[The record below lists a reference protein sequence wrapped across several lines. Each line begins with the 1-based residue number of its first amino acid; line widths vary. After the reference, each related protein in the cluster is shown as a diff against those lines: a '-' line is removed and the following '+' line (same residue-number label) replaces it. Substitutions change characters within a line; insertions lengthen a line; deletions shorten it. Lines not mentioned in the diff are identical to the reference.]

1 MRAENGA
8 NHTMNTNDKRLPV
21 TVLSGF
27 LGAGKTTLL
36 NHILSNRAGLRVAV
50 IVNDM
55 SEINIDSALVK
66 DEISRTEERLIEMQ
80 NGCICCTLREDLL
93 LEVARLA
100 DEGRFDYLLIESTGI
115 SEPLPVAE
123 TFTFADDAGLSLSDV
138 ARLDTMVTVVDAHN
152 LGADLWSDDDLAA
165 RGETA
170 SDEDE
175 RSVADLL
182 IEQIEFAD
190 VLVLNKTD
198 GLDEAEIGAIEAI
211 LRRLNPA
218 ARIERAQFGRVDLA
232 KILDTELFDFERA
245 SQAPGWLQ
253 ELRGTHVSEIEEY
266 GIGSFVFRDARPF
279 HAARLW
285 EFLNGDGAAWAG
297 VLRSKGFFYIAT
309 RPDDCWN
316 WSHAGS
322 DFRIEPA
329 GRFWSATPRDEWP
342 DDAES
347 VAEIE
352 ASLENERKQEL
363 VFIGQEMDEG
373 GLRAGLGECLLRAEE
388 VDSVAFDDPFP
399 VWEMAEEVAEI

>member
-1 MRAENGA
+1 M
-8 NHTMNTNDKRLPV
+8 DKRLPV

-36 NHILSNRAGLRVAV
+36 NHVLSNREGLRVAV

-55 SEINIDSALVK
+55 SEVNIDGALVK
-66 DEISRTEERLIEMQ
+66 DELSRTEERLVEMQ

-123 TFTFADDAGLSLSDV
+123 TFTFVGDDGRSLSDV

-152 LGADLWSDDDLAA
+152 LGADLFCDDALAQ
-165 RGETA
+165 RGEVA
-170 SDEDE
+170 GEGDE

-198 GLDEAEIGAIEAI
+198 GLDADEIAEIEAI
-211 LRRLNPA
+211 LRRLNPG
-218 ARIERAQFGRVDLA
+218 ARIERSQFGRVDLA
-232 KILDTELFDFERA
+232 RVLNTGAFNFERA
-245 SQAPGWLQ
+245 SQTPGWLQ
-253 ELRGTHVSEIEEY
+253 ELRGSHVSETEEY
-266 GIGSFVFRDARPF
+266 GIGSFVFRESRPF
-279 HAARLW
+279 HPMRLW

-297 VLRSKGFFYIAT
+297 VLRSKGFFYLAT
-309 RPDDCWN
+309 RPDDCWS
-316 WSHAGS
+316 WSQAGS

-329 GRFWSATPRDEWP
+329 GRYWSATPRDQWP
-342 DDAES
+342 DDAET

-363 VFIGQEMDEG
+363 VFIGQQMDES
-373 GLRAGLGECLLRAEE
+373 GLRAQLCACLLQGDEIG
-388 VDSVAFDDPFP
+388 DVALSDPFP
-399 VWEMAEEVAEI
+399 IWETAEEIA

>member
-1 MRAENGA
+1 
-8 NHTMNTNDKRLPV
+8 MNNTIDKRLPV

-36 NHILSNRAGLRVAV
+36 NHVLSNRAGLRVAV

-55 SEINIDSALVK
+55 SEVNIDGALVK
-66 DEISRTEERLIEMQ
+66 DELSRTDERLVEMQ

-100 DEGRFDYLLIESTGI
+100 QENRFDYLLIESTGI

-123 TFTFADDAGLSLSDV
+123 TFTFADDAGHSLSDV

-152 LGADLWSDDDLAA
+152 LGADLFCDDALAQ
-165 RGETA
+165 RGEVA
-170 SDEDE
+170 GDEDE

-190 VLVLNKTD
+190 VLILNKTD
-198 GLDEAEIGAIEAI
+198 GLDEDEIAEIEAI

-218 ARIERAQFGRVDLA
+218 ARIERAQFGHVDLA
-232 KILDTELFDFERA
+232 KILDTGAFDFEKA
-245 SQAPGWLQ
+245 AQSPGWLQ
-253 ELRGTHVSEIEEY
+253 ELRGTHVSETEEY
-266 GIGSFVFRDARPF
+266 GIGSFVFRESRPF
-279 HAARLW
+279 HPLRLW
-285 EFLNGDGAAWAG
+285 EFLNGDSAAWAV
-297 VLRSKGFFYIAT
+297 VLRSKGFFYLAT
-309 RPDDCWN
+309 RPDDCWS
-316 WSHAGS
+316 WSQAGS

-329 GRFWSATPRDEWP
+329 GQFWSATPRDEWP
-342 DDAES
+342 DDAET

-363 VFIGQEMDEG
+363 VFIGQKMDEN
-373 GLRAGLGECLLRAEE
+373 GLRAQLCACLLGDDEIGE
-388 VDSVAFDDPFP
+388 VDLSDPFP
-399 VWEMAEEVAEI
+399 RWEMAEV

>member
-1 MRAENGA
+1 MMKISD
-8 NHTMNTNDKRLPV
+8 TRLPV

-36 NHILSNRAGLRVAV
+36 NHVLSNRAGLRVAV

-55 SEINIDSALVK
+55 SEVNVDAALVK
-66 DEISRTEERLIEMQ
+66 GEISRTDERLVEMQ

-123 TFTFADDAGLSLSDV
+123 TFTFADDAGRSLGDV

-152 LGADLWSDDDLAA
+152 LGADLWSDDALAA
-165 RGETA
+165 RGEVA
-170 SDEDE
+170 GDEDE

-190 VLVLNKTD
+190 VLVFNKTD
-198 GLDEAEIGAIEAI
+198 GLDEDEIAEIEAI
-211 LRRLNPA
+211 LRRLNPV
-218 ARIERAQFGRVDLA
+218 ARIERAQFGRVNLA
-232 KILDTELFDFERA
+232 KILNTGAFDFKKA
-245 SQAPGWLQ
+245 AQAPGWLQ
-253 ELRGTHVSEIEEY
+253 ELRGSHVSETEEY

-297 VLRSKGFFYIAT
+297 VLRSKGFFYLAT
-309 RPDDCWN
+309 RPDDCW
-316 WSHAGS
+316 SQAGS

-329 GRFWSATPRDEWP
+329 GRFWSVVPREQWP
-342 DDAES
+342 DDAET

-363 VFIGQEMDEG
+363 VFIGQQMDEG
-373 GLRAGLGECLLRAEE
+373 GLRAQLCACLLRDDEIG
-388 VDSVAFDDPFP
+388 SVALDDPFP
-399 VWEMAEEVAEI
+399 MWEVAEKIA

>member
-1 MRAENGA
+1 M
-8 NHTMNTNDKRLPV
+8 
-21 TVLSGF
+21 VLSGF

-36 NHILSNRAGLRVAV
+36 SHVLSNRAGLRVAV

-55 SEINIDSALVK
+55 SQVNIDGALVK
-66 DEISRTEERLIEMQ
+66 DEISRTEERLVEMQ

-123 TFTFADDAGLSLSDV
+123 TFTFADDDGCSLGDV

-152 LGADLWSDDDLAA
+152 LGADLFCDDALAA
-165 RGETA
+165 RGEVA
-170 SDEDE
+170 GDEDE

-182 IEQIEFAD
+182 IQQIEFAD

-198 GLDEAEIGAIEAI
+198 GLDEAEIATTEAI
-211 LRRLNPA
+211 LRRLNRG

-232 KILDTELFDFERA
+232 KILNTGAFDFEKA

-253 ELRGTHVSEIEEY
+253 ELRGSHNSEAEEY
-266 GIGSFVFRDARPF
+266 GIGSFVFRESRPF

-285 EFLNGDGAAWAG
+285 EFLNGDGAAWEG
-297 VLRSKGFFYIAT
+297 VLRSKGFFYLAT
-309 RPDDCWN
+309 RPDDYWN
-316 WSHAGS
+316 WSQAGS

-329 GRFWSATPRDEWP
+329 GQFWSATPREEWP
-342 DDAES
+342 ADAES

-352 ASLENERKQEL
+352 ENLANERKQEL
-363 VFIGQEMDEG
+363 VFIGQQMDESA
-373 GLRAGLGECLLRAEE
+373 LRAQLCACLMNDAEME
-388 VDSVAFDDPFP
+388 LDFEEFGDPFP
-399 VWEMAEEVAEI
+399 VWEVAEEVA